1 MVVCNDLAAW
11 KEFVMEKRGID
22 KSKKLTE
29 KFSIDGGGDHFKICA
44 NLIEEKPKLSSPKK
58 SFSQSDAA
66 KKLKDSR
73 EKSEATKQKT
83 KDTAVTAT
91 YLLAVAEN
99 IPETREN
106 VKIVLDRLG
115 LSKIEVGDCIAAD
128 YKLINILVGI
138 QGHQASCPC
147 AYCEW
152 PKNDQFNCSA
162 KERDFEGIR

>member
-1 MVVCNDLAAW
+1 
-11 KEFVMEKRGID
+11 MEKRKID
-22 KSKKLTE
+22 KMKKLTE

-44 NLIEEKPKLSSPKK
+44 NLIEEKPKLSTPKK
-58 SFSQSDAA
+58 SFSRSDAA

-73 EKSEATKQKT
+73 EKSDAPKQKT

-106 VKIVLDRLG
+106 VRIVLDRLG

-152 PKNDQFNCSA
+152 PKNDQFDCSA

>member
-11 KEFVMEKRGID
+11 KEFIIEERGID

-29 KFSIDGGGDHFKICA
+29 RFSLDGGGDHFKICA
-44 NLIEEKPKLSSPKK
+44 NLLEEKVKSTTPKK
-58 SFSQSDAA
+58 AISRADAA
-66 KKLKDSR
+66 KKLKDSK
-73 EKSEATKQKT
+73 EKSVPKQRNLDSSVK
-83 KDTAVTAT
+83 AT
-91 YLLAVAEN
+91 YCLAMVEN

-115 LSKIEVGDCIAAD
+115 LSHIDVGDCIAAD

-152 PKNDQFNCSA
+152 QKKDQFDGSA

>member
-1 MVVCNDLAAW
+1 MPR
-11 KEFVMEKRGID
+11 KQTK
-22 KSKKLTE
+22 
-29 KFSIDGGGDHFKICA
+29 
-44 NLIEEKPKLSSPKK
+44 
-58 SFSQSDAA
+58 
-66 KKLKDSR
+66 KDS
-73 EKSEATKQKT
+73 S
-83 KDTAVTAT
+83 VCAT
-91 YLLAVAEN
+91 YLLAVVEK

-106 VKIVLDRLG
+106 VKIVLDRLN

-152 PKNDQFNCSA
+152 PKNDQFDCSA

>member
-58 SFSQSDAA
+58 SFSRSDAA

-73 EKSEATKQKT
+73 EKSEAMK
-83 KDTAVTAT
+83 
-91 YLLAVAEN
+91 
-99 IPETREN
+99 
-106 VKIVLDRLG
+106 
-115 LSKIEVGDCIAAD
+115 
-128 YKLINILVGI
+128 
-138 QGHQASCPC
+138 
-147 AYCEW
+147 
-152 PKNDQFNCSA
+152 
-162 KERDFEGIR
+162 